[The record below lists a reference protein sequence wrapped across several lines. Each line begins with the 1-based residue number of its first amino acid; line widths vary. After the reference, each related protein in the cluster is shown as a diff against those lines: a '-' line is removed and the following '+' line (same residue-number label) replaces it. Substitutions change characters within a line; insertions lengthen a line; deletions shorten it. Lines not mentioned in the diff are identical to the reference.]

1 MLKLFAF
8 KTIMAFFSG
17 QFLYISFI
25 DSKTER
31 LNCMQISPSDS
42 LNDSPGK
49 DTIFFWYFFSNLI
62 QLVEHLAGWRK
73 IWWHPR
79 LAFINYRYSRS
90 HNFIQIHCSRCKI
103 VRWSRWRS
111 LFSDSSFRLAV
122 NHRKRRRNRKLRL
135 HNSASRAILVIVF
148 KSVI

>member
-1 MLKLFAF
+1 MCKLH
-8 KTIMAFFSG
+8 FF
-17 QFLYISFI
+17 QDNFCNIIFI
-25 DSKTER
+25 GSKTKGW
-31 LNCMQISPSDS
+31 NCRRISPSDS
-42 LNDSPGK
+42 LTDSLGK
-49 DTIFFWYFFSNLI
+49 DTNLI
-62 QLVEHLAGWRK
+62 QLVEHIAGWSW

-122 NHRKRRRNRKLRL
+122 NRRRNHFDMKTPPPELRL
-135 HNSASRAILVIVF
+135 SHNPCYTYCGVIM
-148 KSVI
+148 IC